1 MGSVV
6 SSVGNVLGKVG
17 SSIGGILGSA
27 NDAVGSIM
35 SGTSKYAPLIDLA
48 GGVASAYGNY
58 SSNKATAKAA
68 KQAVQMAD
76 PFGPYRGQFA
86 NQLMALA
93 QNPGS
98 IVNTPGYQFRLNSGL
113 DAVNRQASTRGL
125 LRSGN
130 RLVDLMNYGQNFASQ
145 EYDREMNRLA
155 QLAGANIGSP
165 SSAAQYNIL
174 AGNASNLGTRGLI
187 GDISEILSRTARSS
201 GGSSG
206 MLGSQSA
213 PYMMQGNFGLNLPGY

>member
-6 SSVGNVLGKVG
+6 SSVGNVLGDIGDAVG
-17 SSIGGILGSA
+17 GVLGSA
-27 NDAVGSIM
+27 NDAIGSAVG
-35 SGTSKYAPLIDLA
+35 GLGKYAPLIDLA
-48 GGVASAYGNY
+48 GGVASAYGKY
-58 SSNKATAKAA
+58 SANKATAKAA
-68 KQAVQMAD
+68 EKAVQMAD
-76 PFGPYRGQFA
+76 PFGPYRGAFA

-155 QLAGANIGSP
+155 QLAGANVGSP

-187 GDISEILSRTARSS
+187 GDISEILSRTAM
-201 GGSSG
+201 GGGGTG
-206 MLGSQSA
+206 MVGSQAA